1 MGIEPTLPAWK
12 AGTLPLSYTRG
23 FAGVPTLFHENPSQ
37 PRAPLELV
45 FPGVWSSRSKARAV
59 FCFFSPRVVVWFG
72 RPVGSNRGLEPDPTQ
87 SDPTWV
93 EQDSNLRRHCHQ
105 IYSLAPLAAWVS
117 TRLVPGSRHFHRR
130 TETHF
135 RSRPEEISED
145 LTGYRL
151 TELAVGLELTTL
163 GLQNRCSA
171 D

>member
-23 FAGVPTLFHENPSQ
+23 FTGVPTLFHENPSQ

-117 TRLVPGSRHFHRR
+117 TRIDRLPLVGAV
-130 TETHF
+130 
-135 RSRPEEISED
+135 RSLKNLLQTRNPA
-145 LTGYRL
+145 
-151 TELAVGLELTTL
+151 ELAVGLELTTL
-163 GLQNRCSA
+163 GLQNRCSTG
-171 D
+171 